1 MSNKTIAFF
10 GDSFLGKCEGW
21 LELLCKENNYEC
33 VHIGKPGADPI
44 YVFEQWNNFNNS
56 DNITDICIYAHT
68 SSERIYHPSSTLS
81 LTTGVVDAMNNNR
94 LPLPL
99 IENSSK
105 IIKAAQ
111 YFYSYLSFES
121 ADHVKATVFPVGI
134 DQLMKQTN
142 KSFKKIIHLWSFA
155 QFRTN
160 HRTPRWI
167 SESNWSLVNL
177 ESGSNVLL
185 DLSNLSGV
193 EPGWSNDIIT
203 TGLDQRPCHFSK
215 VSWSLVKD
223 IVELAIEKT
232 DFENN
237 VKTNIDFRPYINIDS
252 NWNDYVNAFDIIKQQ
267 LK

>member
-1 MSNKTIAFF
+1 MDKKTIAFF
-10 GDSFLGKCEGW
+10 GDSFLGKRESW
-21 LELLCKENNYEC
+21 IELLCEENNYEC

-56 DNITDICIYAHT
+56 ESLADICIYAHT
-68 SSERIYHPSSTLS
+68 GPERVYHPSKHAG
-81 LTTGVVDAMNNNR
+81 LTQRVVESMINNR
-94 LPLPL
+94 IPLPS

-105 IIKAAQ
+105 TIKAAH
-111 YFYSYLSFES
+111 YFYSYLRFDS
-121 ADHVKATVFPVGI
+121 ADHVKSTVFPVGI
-134 DQLMKQTN
+134 DQIMKQTN

-160 HRTPRWI
+160 HRPQRWL
-167 SESNWSLVNL
+167 SESTWSLVNL

-193 EPGWSNDIIT
+193 EPGWYDPSV
-203 TGLDQRPCHFSK
+203 GFDQRPCHFSK
-215 VSWSLVKD
+215 ESWNFVKD

-237 VKTNIDFRPYINIDS
+237 VKTNIDFRPYVNIDS
-252 NWNDYVNAFDIIKQQ
+252 NWQDYLNAFDTIKQQ